1 MKNDNFEYKM
11 SKEMANVYLKDRKG
25 EERKKHPQK
34 YLCEIINNEFGI
46 MGTCTRVTY

>member
-11 SKEMANVYLKDRKG
+11 SKEMANAYLKDRKG

-34 YLCEIINNEFGI
+34 YLCEIVNNEFGM

>member
-11 SKEMANVYLKDRKG
+11 SKEMANTYLKDRKG

-34 YLCEIINNEFGI
+34 YLCEIINNEFGM